1 MSPKSKELSDLQKV
15 WYKKLKKSGFNDLE
29 YDEDTLKQYSSSKIY
44 RGRLNGKD
52 YVDQAV
58 SNHATEAYYRL
69 AGHFLHDY
77 KFDSERE
84 RTIWFHHSEGKS
96 FREIARALRTRHY
109 KANKDSINVI
119 IKRLAAEMMKT
130 RSSTDDQE

>member
-1 MSPKSKELSDLQKV
+1 MNPRSKELTSLQKV

-52 YVDQAV
+52 YADQAV
-58 SNHATEAYYRL
+58 SNVATESYYRL
-69 AGHFLHDY
+69 AGHFLHDH
-77 KFDSERE
+77 KFETERE
-84 RTIWFHHSEGKS
+84 KTIWSYHAEGKS
-96 FREIARALRTRHY
+96 FREIAKALRTRHY

-119 IKRLAAEMMKT
+119 IKKLAAEMMKT
-130 RSSTDDQE
+130 RNNDDQE